1 MWCKIAFYLMKNPLS
16 HRSFDAPLT
25 RVLVCGC
32 FIITAK
38 MTSAQNPTPHDYAVY
53 DSYSQQ
59 SGGVR
64 GMGVGQVTLSPDGSK
79 VACIGSSPDGQGPS
93 GIWVAPIAGGPAA
106 QIKAAGQENGISWS
120 TDGTQIAFLSGRRGQ
135 AQVYV
140 ASSSGG
146 DPRNLT
152 SFVGQIGQ
160 PVWSPDGK
168 SLAFLAIEKPKRV
181 SGATQPF
188 KPETGVIGSKPD
200 VQRLA
205 VIDATTGKLH
215 WASPADM
222 YIYEFGWSPDS
233 REIAVTAALPPGENN
248 WWTAKLYASDAFT
261 GHLRLI
267 ATPELQINMP
277 RWSPDGKSIAYIGG
291 IMSDFGSI
299 GGDVWSVSALGGKP
313 RNLTPKHRGSATWI
327 HWTHDGSIV
336 FGEIVHGESGI
347 VSVDI
352 KTGKVLQLDREE
364 TSFSGS
370 EGRNSVALSNDERI
384 EAYSFSTLKH
394 GPEVY
399 AGPIGKPKK
408 LTHWS
413 DNTAASWGKV
423 ESIHWKSDKFD
434 VQGWLV
440 APVKVEPGR
449 KYPMI
454 VQVHGGPAAAVT
466 GSWSLGQGASF
477 WSQAGYYVFM
487 PNPRGSFGEGED
499 FTKANRKDFGYG
511 DLRDILAGV
520 NKVLETKPVDGNRL
534 GLTGG
539 SYGGYMT
546 MWGVTQTNRFK
557 AAVAV
562 AGISHWKSYYG
573 ENSIDEWMIP
583 YFGTTVY
590 NDPKVYAKSS
600 PIEFIKNVKTPTLI
614 AVGEFDGECPP
625 PQSYEF
631 WHALAVLKVK
641 TELVVYPGEGHGVR
655 QPENRRDM
663 MARELA
669 WFNYYLK

>member
-1 MWCKIAFYLMKNPLS
+1 
-16 HRSFDAPLT
+16 
-25 RVLVCGC
+25 
-32 FIITAK
+32 
-38 MTSAQNPTPHDYAVY
+38 
-53 DSYSQQ
+53 
-59 SGGVR
+59 
-64 GMGVGQVTLSPDGSK
+64 
-79 VACIGSSPDGQGPS
+79 
-93 GIWVAPIAGGPAA
+93 
-106 QIKAAGQENGISWS
+106 
-120 TDGTQIAFLSGRRGQ
+120 
-135 AQVYV
+135 
-140 ASSSGG
+140 
-146 DPRNLT
+146 
-152 SFVGQIGQ
+152 
-160 PVWSPDGK
+160 
-168 SLAFLAIEKPKRV
+168 
-181 SGATQPF
+181 
-188 KPETGVIGSKPD
+188 
-200 VQRLA
+200 
-205 VIDATTGKLH
+205 
-215 WASPADM
+215 
-222 YIYEFGWSPDS
+222 
-233 REIAVTAALPPGENN
+233 
-248 WWTAKLYASDAFT
+248 
-261 GHLRLI
+261 
-267 ATPELQINMP
+267 
-277 RWSPDGKSIAYIGG
+277 
-291 IMSDFGSI
+291 
-299 GGDVWSVSALGGKP
+299 
-313 RNLTPKHRGSATWI
+313 
-327 HWTHDGSIV
+327 
-336 FGEIVHGESGI
+336 
-347 VSVDI
+347 
-352 KTGKVLQLDREE
+352 
-364 TSFSGS
+364 
-370 EGRNSVALSNDERI
+370 
-384 EAYSFSTLKH
+384 
-394 GPEVY
+394 
-399 AGPIGKPKK
+399 
-408 LTHWS
+408 
-413 DNTAASWGKV
+413 
-423 ESIHWKSDKFD
+423 
-434 VQGWLV
+434 
-440 APVKVEPGR
+440 
-449 KYPMI
+449 MI

-562 AGISHWKSYYG
+562 AGISNWKSYYG